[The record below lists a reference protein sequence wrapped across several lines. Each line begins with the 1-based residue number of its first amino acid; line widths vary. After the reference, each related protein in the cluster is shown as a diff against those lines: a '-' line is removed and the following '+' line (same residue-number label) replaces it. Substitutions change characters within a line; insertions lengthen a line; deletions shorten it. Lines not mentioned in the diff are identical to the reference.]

1 MSLGHITRETTN
13 ARLATTILEL
23 NDEGYRV
30 ISSTYISKSK
40 LSLVA
45 RRFFAD
51 EIELLHHPKE
61 KRNIKLRKDNG
72 L

>member
-1 MSLGHITRETTN
+1 MSLGFITRETTN

-30 ISSTYISKSK
+30 VSSTYTTKNK
-40 LSLVA
+40 MTLVA

-51 EIELLHHPKE
+51 EMVYPHA
-61 KRNIKLRKDNG
+61 KRKLNYDGKRR